1 MPQQGEHSTGED
13 RNGETK
19 PDDLFRRLIRNIS
32 ILATGEGMNGLLSL
46 AYTVFAVRV
55 LGVEGFGFLVLIHIY
70 TLMAG
75 EFIKFPTVHVILRMG
90 TQALVKEKFP
100 ELQRL
105 IVLTTIIDLICAL
118 VAVFVA
124 IVGIVFVGPIIGLPD
139 ALLPSATLY
148 CASVFFITPSTPL
161 GLLRMWRR
169 VDLLALRSVLGS
181 LTRLVGA
188 LIFFFL
194 GGDVIDFLVVWFAAT
209 LVSSSVL
216 LIGGWREA
224 MKQGVVD
231 RSNFSLRV
239 SSSEFPGIWKL
250 LWANH
255 LNGAAAMGTFR
266 IGTLVVGGLLGSTEA
281 GLYRIA
287 ANIAEIG
294 AQAGKLFNPAFYPEL
309 ARLVADNNLT
319 RLRQLLGRSMLL
331 ALLASVL
338 FLIIIRF
345 AGTPLLRLFGG
356 EEATPAFYTLILLT
370 GAQLILMSVF
380 PIEPTLISVG
390 EPLAALWSR
399 LIMGAVYL
407 PLLPVF
413 VSWQGLEGA
422 ALALMVGHFVVVV
435 AQATQLQWWFAKHH
449 RF

>member
-1 MPQQGEHSTGED
+1 MPQQGEHSTSDD

-46 AYTVFAVRV
+46 AYTVLAVRA

-70 TLMAG
+70 VLMAS
-75 EFIKFPTVHVILRMG
+75 EFTKFPTVHVILRIG
-90 TQALVKEKFP
+90 TQALVKQKFP

-105 IVLTTIIDLICAL
+105 MVLTTGIDLLCGL
-118 VAVFVA
+118 VGMFVAV
-124 IVGIVFVGPIIGLPD
+124 VGIAFVGPIIGLPD
-139 ALLPSATLY
+139 VLIPSATLY
-148 CASVFFITPSTPL
+148 CVSVFLITPSTPL

-188 LIFFFL
+188 LVFFFL
-194 GGDVIDFLVVWFAAT
+194 GGDVIDFLAVWFVAT
-209 LVSSSVL
+209 LVTSSVL

-224 MKQGVVD
+224 MNQGVIVRD
-231 RSNFSLRV
+231 SFSLRCTG
-239 SSSEFPGIWKL
+239 SEFPGLWKL

-255 LNGAAAMGTFR
+255 LNGAVAMGTFR
-266 IGTLVVGGLLGSTEA
+266 IGTLMVGGLLGATEA

-319 RLRQLLGRSMLL
+319 RMRQLLRRSMLL
-331 ALLASVL
+331 AILASVI
-338 FLIIIRF
+338 FLIIIWF
-345 AGTPLLRLFGG
+345 AGTPLLYLFGG
-356 EEATPAFYTLILLT
+356 AVATPAFYTLVLLT
-370 GAQLILMSVF
+370 AAQLILMSAF
-380 PIEPTLISVG
+380 PIEPTLISIG
-390 EPLAALWSR
+390 KPLAALWSR
-399 LIMGAVYL
+399 LIMGVVYL

-413 VSWQGLEGA
+413 VWWQGLEGA
-422 ALALMVGHFVVVV
+422 ALALMVGHIVVVI
-435 AQATQLQWWFAKHH
+435 AQTTQLRWWFAKHH
-449 RF
+449 RP